1 MKLHIGE
8 AIRSLR
14 KEAGLTQ
21 EQLADKLGVSYQSV
35 SRWELGVTYPD
46 MELLPALTECFG
58 VSADVLLGIPKVQRE
73 KEAEKAL
80 TALAKACREEPLD
93 TEKVCA
99 LIREIRRDHLHASCF
114 WNFWFGVSTHVYCH
128 PAILPE
134 VRLTVEA
141 ILESNASREE
151 KEDAV
156 EAFAALEDDEH
167 IEDFLNRYAATR
179 DLQKDTLLLTRYRK
193 RGDKEKADLLRQE
206 ALFRTVDKLVGNSG
220 LWLVG
225 DYEQLDLPAL
235 HAKNKLGME
244 LLNALCREEK
254 GVGRLDLWVEPRL
267 WMGFREAGYL
277 AAEGKEGE
285 ALEMLEDSVSLL
297 ESALAIRGQ
306 KALTCN
312 SPWLKDMVWTAT
324 EQICTLTGEE
334 EGQRELF
341 ITDTKNN
348 CFVVSPAQY
357 AYYLTTDKDDR
368 WYTRECRL
376 LDPIRKHPRYLA
388 CVERVEKLLLPVKS

>member
-8 AIRSLR
+8 AIRRLR

-73 KEAEKAL
+73 QEAEKAL

-93 TEKVCA
+93 TEKICA

-141 ILESNASREE
+141 ILESNASREK

-225 DYEQLDLPAL
+225 DYE
-235 HAKNKLGME
+235 
-244 LLNALCREEK
+244 
-254 GVGRLDLWVEPRL
+254 
-267 WMGFREAGYL
+267 
-277 AAEGKEGE
+277 
-285 ALEMLEDSVSLL
+285 
-297 ESALAIRGQ
+297 
-306 KALTCN
+306 
-312 SPWLKDMVWTAT
+312 
-324 EQICTLTGEE
+324 
-334 EGQRELF
+334 
-341 ITDTKNN
+341 
-348 CFVVSPAQY
+348 
-357 AYYLTTDKDDR
+357 
-368 WYTRECRL
+368 
-376 LDPIRKHPRYLA
+376 
-388 CVERVEKLLLPVKS
+388 

>member
-8 AIRSLR
+8 AIRRLR
-14 KEAGLTQ
+14 KEAELTQ

-46 MELLPALTECFG
+46 MELLPALTDCFG
-58 VSADVLLGIPKVQRE
+58 VSADVLLGIPQVQRE

-93 TEKVCA
+93 TEKICA

-114 WNFWFGVSTHVYCH
+114 WNFWFGVSTHVYRH

-179 DLQKDTLLLTRYRK
+179 DLQRETLLLTRYRK
-193 RGDKEKADLLRQE
+193 RGDKKNADLLRQN
-206 ALFRTVDKLVGNSG
+206 ALFRAIDSLVGNSG
-220 LWLVG
+220 MWLAG
-225 DYEQLDLPAL
+225 DPEILDLPAL
-235 HAKNKLGME
+235 HAKNKLGMD
-244 LLNALCREEK
+244 LLSALCCEEN
-254 GVGRLDLWVEPRL
+254 GVGNLDLWVEPRL
-267 WMGFREAGYL
+267 WMGFHEAGYL
-277 AAEGKEGE
+277 AAEGKPEE
-285 ALEMLEDSVSLL
+285 ALTVLEDSVSLL
-297 ESALAIRGQ
+297 EAAMAVRGSVPLA
-306 KALTCN
+306 CN
-312 SPWLKDMVWTAT
+312 SPWLKDQVWTAT
-324 EQICTLTGEE
+324 EQICTLVGEE

-341 ITDTKNN
+341 ITDRKNN

-388 CVERVEKLLLPVKS
+388 CVERVEKLLEPC